1 MLLDPRTVTMARV
14 SLRVV
19 IAAAL
24 LISASAAA
32 QQPGV
37 RPTAPPR
44 SEAPRLVVILVI
56 DQFRADYV
64 EMYGHQWT
72 SGLRRL
78 YDRGAVFPLAMY
90 PYSGTVTCPGHV
102 TIGTGTL
109 PYVHGMFANTIYD
122 KTLGRGVACMTDPTA
137 TSVPFGGGTGT
148 ERHSGRNIRTPAF
161 ADELRLQARRLPN
174 IVSVALKPRSAIG
187 LGGNGGPNT
196 VVLWEENNG
205 TWATSDAYTKTPWAD
220 VDEYVHAHP
229 LTAAYGQTWSR
240 VRPESTYLYEDD
252 AIGENS
258 PAPWTRTF
266 PHKLES
272 RSGKPDNE
280 FVTSWERSPW
290 SDEYVVGLAKHLLAS
305 RKLGTQPGTD
315 MLALSLTS
323 LDLSGHEFGP
333 RSHEVQDT
341 LIRADALIG
350 GLLDAL
356 DRQVGAGR
364 YVVAFSADHGVAF
377 IPEQAAALGMDA
389 GRIVA
394 KEIGTAVETTIAK
407 HLGPGTY
414 CGICSEQQIWLR
426 PGTLD
431 QLRARSGAV
440 DAVKAAL
447 EEIRGVERILTA
459 DELQATTATDDAI
472 LRASRLSYVPGRSA
486 DFIIVPKPYWMIR
499 ANTGT
504 GHGTPHEY
512 DRRVPVV
519 LYGGGITPG
528 RYLVNASPVD
538 IVPTLAA
545 LARITLARTD
555 GRVLTEALA
564 K

>member
-1 MLLDPRTVTMARV
+1 MPQSFVRF
-14 SLRVV
+14 
-19 IAAAL
+19 AAAAAIL
-24 LISASAAA
+24 LSISASA
-32 QQPGV
+32 QQP
-37 RPTAPPR
+37 APPAAAR
-44 SEAPRLVVILVI
+44 PAVPRLVVILVI

-72 SGLRRL
+72 GGLRRL

-122 KTLGRGVACMTDPTA
+122 KTLRRGVACMTDPTA
-137 TSVPFGGGTGT
+137 TSVPFGGGVGT

-174 IVSVALKPRSAIG
+174 IVTVALKPRSAIG
-187 LGGNGGPNT
+187 LGGHGGPNT
-196 VVLWEENNG
+196 VVVWEEDNG
-205 TWATSDAYTKTPWAD
+205 TWATSDAYTKTPWPD
-220 VDEYVHAHP
+220 VDAYVRAHP
-229 LTAAYGQTWSR
+229 VVSAYGQTWSR
-240 VRPESTYLYEDD
+240 LRPAGAYLYEDD
-252 AIGENS
+252 GVGENS

-280 FVTSWERSPW
+280 FVTTWERSPW
-290 SDEYVVGLAKHLLAS
+290 SDEYVVGLAKHLVAS

-341 LIRADALIG
+341 LMRADALIG
-350 GLLDAL
+350 GLLDVL

-377 IPEQAAALGMDA
+377 IPEQAAALGLDA

-394 KEIGTAVETTIAK
+394 KEIGNAVETTIVK
-407 HLGPGTY
+407 YFGPGTY
-414 CGICSEQQIWLR
+414 CGICSEQQIWLT

-431 QLRARSGAV
+431 QLRARTGAV
-440 DAVKAAL
+440 DAVKAAVGDV
-447 EEIRGVERILTA
+447 RGIERVLTA
-459 DELQATTATDDAI
+459 DELLSNTTTDDPI

-504 GHGTPHEY
+504 SHGTPYEY

-519 LYGGGITPG
+519 FFGGGINPG
-528 RYLVNASPVD
+528 RYLATASPAD

-545 LARITLARTD
+545 LTRITLARTN
-555 GRVLTEALA
+555 GRVLTEAISR
-564 K
+564 